1 MAARR
6 NAAPKPEETPVE
18 ATPFHPEPSAEVAP
32 EPVPAEET
40 PVESVV
46 VTTEQFEAEPE
57 AKPVPE
63 GYAVLVGPSGIPSTV
78 PVSIVEALL
87 DSGYKRK

>member
-6 NAAPKPEETPVE
+6 NTAPKPEETPVE
-18 ATPFHPEPSAEVAP
+18 ASPVPAEPPIEVVP

-46 VTTEQFEAEPE
+46 VTTDQFEVEPE
-57 AKPVPE
+57 AKPVAE
-63 GYAVLVGPSGIPSTV
+63 GYTVLVGPSGIPSTV
-78 PVSIVEALL
+78 PDSIVEALL